1 MTKSNDIVENLLKL
15 LKEIS
20 IREKK
25 KAIEAGDYGS
35 AFVLAILEG
44 SI

>member
-1 MTKSNDIVENLLKL
+1 MTESNDVIENLLKL

-20 IREKK
+20 TREKK
-25 KAIEAGDYGS
+25 KAIEAGDYSS
-35 AFVLAILEG
+35 AVVLAILEG

>member
-1 MTKSNDIVENLLKL
+1 MRESEDVVENLLKL

-35 AFVLAILEG
+35 AFILAIIEG
-44 SI
+44 SV